1 MNEKQIYN
9 ELLVLRCKRNDP
21 GAMEALVRCWER
33 QLFYY
38 IRGLVDREQ
47 DAWDV
52 LQETWLRV
60 VKDIGSLRD
69 PKALS
74 AWLYTIARNRAL
86 SHGRA
91 AARDKKYLDCEESI
105 EYAASPDEDF
115 SFEDA
120 DAIHSGLSKLSLPHR
135 EVLILYFME
144 DLSIDEIAEVLGSRS
159 GTIKSRLH
167 FAKRALKSILQQ
179 EGIR

>member
-1 MNEKQIYN
+1 VDEKHIYY
-9 ELLVLRCKRNDP
+9 ELLVLRCKRGDP
-21 GAMEALVRCWER
+21 GAMEELIRCWER

-38 IRGLVDREQ
+38 VRGLVNREQ

-60 VKDIGSLRD
+60 VRDIGALRD
-69 PKALS
+69 SKALA
-74 AWLYTIARNRAL
+74 AWLYTIARNSAL
-86 SHGRA
+86 NHIRDN
-91 AARDKKYLDCEESI
+91 AREKQFADCEQSLDSI
-105 EYAASPDEDF
+105 AAEEDF

-120 DAIHSGLSKLSLPHR
+120 DAIHSALGKLTLPHR

-144 DLSIDEIAEVLGSRS
+144 DLSIDEIASVLQAPT

-167 FAKRALKSILQQ
+167 FAKRALKAILRQ

>member
-1 MNEKQIYN
+1 MDEKQIYY
-9 ELLVLRCKRNDP
+9 ELLVLRCKRGDP
-21 GAMEALVRCWER
+21 GAMEELVRGWER

-60 VKDIGSLRD
+60 VRDIGSLRD
-69 PKALS
+69 PRALP
-74 AWLYTIARNRAL
+74 AWLYTIARNRVL

-91 AARDKKYLDCEESI
+91 VAKDRKYLDCGEDVEYSVSEEDS
-105 EYAASPDEDF
+105 

-120 DAIHSGLSKLSLPHR
+120 EAVHHALGKLTVCHR

-144 DLSIDEIAEVLGSRS
+144 DLSIDEIAEVLRVRP

-167 FAKRALKSILQQ
+167 FAKRALKAILQQ
-179 EGIR
+179 EGMR